1 MYQYKAAKA
10 RSKGPDAVWKDVD
23 LSTADINT
31 LFTTYAK
38 VILTLTHVSID
49 HDLYL
54 DMDDA
59 RPQIPPSF
67 KARTIQQWLTS
78 LGAAALPTHDSAP
91 IIRERYVR
99 FRDAWLAGYDVLPVD
114 RKRAWNAQLP
124 EGDKNDL
131 LLRRSDIDFTSMW
144 RYCMVSV
151 NGLFHRVGGSP
162 EGLYV
167 VEGGR
172 TGRIKGDNHV
182 GLLSFRDVGALE
194 YIPIVPGMVY
204 KSHPDQQYADYANVK
219 LPAPVEGKTILLVL
233 GGYLHVLDNAY
244 RQTGPTSVR
253 INLNAVPLAERVF
266 ESLERINLESLNLT
280 PNPRNAHHFEREELF
295 ADDTL
300 EAYLTLPQSFFV
312 VVNTPYLFAREEQLE
327 KTKLPGRYLTKDTM
341 EPLPMFSALGRNCIY
356 TATDEWGRMVL
367 ACEPAHDYD
376 FNFRTHQWQTQLSLD
391 DKPYSA
397 KPWDFARAYLLTLGR
412 YTEEF
417 A

>member
-10 RSKGPDAVWKDVD
+10 RTKGLAAEWKDVD
-23 LSTADINT
+23 LSTVDINT

-38 VILTLTHVSID
+38 VILTLTHVSVS

-67 KARTIQQWLTS
+67 KPRTIQQWLTS
-78 LGAAALPTHDSAP
+78 LGPAALPTHDSAP
-91 IIRERYVR
+91 IIRERIVR
-99 FRDAWLAGYDVLPVD
+99 YRDAWLAGYDIVAVD

-124 EGDKNDL
+124 EGEKNDL
-131 LLRRSDIDFTSMW
+131 LLRRSDVDFTNLW

-151 NGLFHRVGGSP
+151 NGLFHHVGGSP

-172 TGRIKGDNHV
+172 TGAIKRDNHV
-182 GLLSFRDVGALE
+182 GLLSFRDVAALE
-194 YIPIVPGMVY
+194 YIPIVAGMVY
-204 KSHPDQQYADYANVK
+204 KTHPDQKYADYANVK
-219 LPAPVEGKTILLVL
+219 LPKPVVGKTILLVL

-244 RQTGPTSVR
+244 QQTGPSSVR
-253 INLNAVPLAERVF
+253 INFNRIPLPERVF
-266 ESLERINLESLNLT
+266 ESFDRINLDSLQLT
-280 PNPRNAHHFEREELF
+280 PSPNNDRQFVREELL

-300 EAYLTLPQSFFV
+300 AAYLTLPQSFFV
-312 VVNTPYLFAREEQLE
+312 VVDTPYLFARETQVENS
-327 KTKLPGRYLTKDTM
+327 KLPGRYITKDPM
-341 EPLPMFSALGRNCIY
+341 EMLPLFSAMGRHCIY
-356 TATDEWGRMVL
+356 KPTREWGRVVL
-367 ACEPAHDYD
+367 SSEPAHNYDY
-376 FNFRTHQWQTQLSLD
+376 NFRTHQWHTQLSLD
-391 DKPYSA
+391 DKTYSA
-397 KPWDFARAYLLTLGR
+397 KPWDFAQARLLTIGR

>member
-10 RSKGPDAVWKDVD
+10 RSKGLDAAWKDVD
-23 LSTADINT
+23 LSSVDINT

-59 RPQIPPSF
+59 RAQIPPST
-67 KARTIQQWLTS
+67 KVRTIQDWLTA
-78 LGAAALPTHDSAP
+78 LGATTLPTHDSAP
-91 IIRERYVR
+91 IIRERLVR
-99 FRDAWLAGYDVLPVD
+99 YRDAWLAGYDIVPVD

-131 LLRRSDIDFTSMW
+131 LLRRSDVDFVNLW

-172 TGRIKGDNHV
+172 SGAIKRDNHV

-204 KSHPDQQYADYANVK
+204 KSHPDQKYADYANVK
-219 LPAPVEGKTILLVL
+219 LPAPVEGKTLLLVL
-233 GGYLHVLDNAY
+233 GGYLHVLDSTY
-244 RQTGPTSVR
+244 SQTGPTSVR
-253 INLNAVPLAERVF
+253 INIGNLPLPERLF
-266 ESLERINLESLNLT
+266 ESIGRMNLDSLALT
-280 PNPRNAHHFEREELF
+280 PSPNNPHHFAREELY

-312 VVNTPYLFAREEQLE
+312 VVNTPYLFAKEQQLE
-327 KTKLPGRYLTKDTM
+327 KTKLPGVFVTTDPM
-341 EPLPMFSALGRNCIY
+341 ERLPMFTSLGRNCIY
-356 TATDEWGRMVL
+356 KPTKEWGRTVL
-367 ACEPAHDYD
+367 ACEDAHEID
-376 FNFRTHQWQTQLSLD
+376 FNFRTHQWHTQLSLD

-397 KPWDFARAYLLTLGR
+397 KPWELSRAYLLSLG
-412 YTEEF
+412 YYSEEF